1 MDSYKNDSLG
11 FENLYQKPQHELDI
25 IDVQDEDPLADLHCQ
40 SQPFQFAAIP
50 VPAGDNN
57 SQALSNLPAK
67 KNGKNGDKHGK
78 SHDSAA
84 KEK

>member
-1 MDSYKNDSLG
+1 MDSYKKDSLG
-11 FENLYQKPQHELDI
+11 FENLYQKPQYELDTA
-25 IDVQDEDPLADLHCQ
+25 DAQDEDPLADLHYQ

-50 VPAGDNN
+50 VPAGHNN
-57 SQALSNLPAK
+57 SQAPSNLPAK

-78 SHDSAA
+78 SHGSAA